1 MAPRSISTALLF
13 FFAAC
18 LKAKKKKKITR
29 KENTLLLVKAR
40 KDNFVM
46 TIYLNISTEITS

>member
-18 LKAKKKKKITR
+18 LSKKKITR